1 VSPRAVAAALALAL
15 ALPGASVAAGGAER
29 RGPIAELLARAR
41 AELDAAAAARVPP
54 LVPPKRVTVR
64 WRARRIAT
72 IDLKAPLLALR
83 AGDVDGDGTAE
94 LVALTTR
101 ELIVGRVVKSKVEVV
116 ARAALPADVPPARP
130 RDPVGT
136 LVLARE
142 PASSVTEIW
151 ARSSESARGVALAM
165 RAGNVEELRQLD
177 GFPLCAG
184 ASAQLGAGR
193 NFFLATQ
200 TTWQAPAPA
209 LPASYYAVTCA
220 GGMVDPEGR
229 PLRAMAALSTDGT
242 LAVRV
247 ERSCR
252 PDDSVCLANPSIE
265 TTVSGV
271 GTAYV
276 IADVDNDGRPE
287 LISASDRPPGDPDRV
302 TVRSPSGSLW
312 KQVYQR
318 GFSGGVAGVAA
329 GDLDGD
335 GDIDVVAAVRLIGS
349 DRVDLWALD

>member
-1 VSPRAVAAALALAL
+1 MSPSAVAAALALAL
-15 ALPGASVAAGGAER
+15 ALPGSLAVAGEPQHAGLIGD
-29 RGPIAELLARAR
+29 LMARAR

-54 LVPPKRVTVR
+54 LQPPKPVTVH
-64 WRARRIAT
+64 WRARRIAS
-72 IDLKAPLLALR
+72 IDLKAPLLALL
-83 AGDVDGDGTAE
+83 AGDVDGDGTTE

-101 ELIVGRVVKSKVEVV
+101 ELIVGRVVKSKIEIV
-116 ARAALPADVPPARP
+116 ARAALPADVPAARP

-142 PASSVTEIW
+142 PGSQGAEIW

-165 RAGNVEELRQLD
+165 RAGGLEELRQLD

-184 ASAQLGAGR
+184 ASAQLAPGR
-193 NFFLATQ
+193 NFFLAAQ
-200 TTWQAPAPA
+200 TTWRAPAPA
-209 LPASYYAVTCA
+209 LPADYYAVTCA
-220 GGMVDPEGR
+220 GGMVNPEGR
-229 PLRAMAALSTDGT
+229 PLRATAALATDGT
-242 LAVRV
+242 LSVRV

-252 PDDSVCLANPSIE
+252 PDDAACAANPSLE

-276 IADVDNDGRPE
+276 IADVDRDGRPE
-287 LISASDRPPGDPDRV
+287 LISASDRAPGDPDRV
-302 TVRSPSGSLW
+302 TVRSARGSLW